1 MKHDEYI
8 QILRDSQAI
17 TLRNELTSLQSKA
30 HDYVIQQMKL
40 MECKYKEQL
49 LSIVEQYEDCKL
61 ICEQLKLKNEQY
73 SKLIL
78 EQEFKSIQ
86 TKNYVSLEI
95 VNQLLTQKINSLLLQ
110 LKNHN
115 IISESEYHAQRNM
128 LQKNIAEVFLNY
140 DEQPQPVFLV
150 PNTQNSKPIQIPQQ
164 TIKYETQSSIH
175 NQNQIKVNKYFSIST
190 QTELAKKKKEK
201 PVKQSKQQIQE
212 QQSITI
218 DLSRELFE
226 CKKSIQEL
234 QKSKIDLQI
243 TNDQLKSQ
251 NQKLLSRL
259 NKKQPTLIKCN
270 QVAMKNSYTPQII
283 KKFIKFD
290 DILFKNVRPFKM
302 AESFDLRQGNLSSR
316 QFFTRPNTSAPNTA
330 RNRLN
335 QTQQPSILGYQVL
348 L

>member
-1 MKHDEYI
+1 MKHDQYI

-17 TLRNELTSLQSKA
+17 TLRNEFTQLQSKA
-30 HDYVIQQMKL
+30 HDYVIQQLKL
-40 MECKYKEQL
+40 MESKYKQQL
-49 LSIVEQYEDCKL
+49 LLIIEQFEDSKL
-61 ICEQLKLKNEQY
+61 MCEQLKLKNEQY

-95 VNQLLTQKINSLLLQ
+95 VNQLLTQKINALLLQ

-115 IISESEYHAQRNM
+115 IISEFEYHTQRNM
-128 LQKNIAEVFLNY
+128 LQKNIAEIFLNY
-140 DEQPQPVFLV
+140 DEQPQPVFLM
-150 PNTQNSKPIQIPQQ
+150 PNTQISKPILIPQQ
-164 TIKYETQSSIH
+164 TIKQETQRSMN
-175 NQNQIKVNKYFSIST
+175 NQNQDKVNQYFSIST
-190 QTELAKKKKEK
+190 QTELVKKKKEK
-201 PVKQSKQQIQE
+201 PMKQSKQKIE
-212 QQSITI
+212 AERSISI

-234 QKSKIDLQI
+234 QKSKIDLQS
-243 TNDQLKSQ
+243 TNEQLKSQ

-259 NKKQPTLIKCN
+259 NKKQHTQIKCIN
-270 QVAMKNSYTPQII
+270 AMKNSYTPQII

-290 DILFKNVRPFKM
+290 DILFKNVKPFQM
-302 AESFDLRQGNLSSR
+302 AESFDLRQGNISSR